1 LSLDCLKQRISQ
13 NTGGEETQTVYVEYL
28 GQEPKE
34 ITVDM
39 DIVFLKSYVAKS
51 ARKYSDRENK

>member
-13 NTGGEETQTVYVEYL
+13 NTDGEETQTVYVEYL